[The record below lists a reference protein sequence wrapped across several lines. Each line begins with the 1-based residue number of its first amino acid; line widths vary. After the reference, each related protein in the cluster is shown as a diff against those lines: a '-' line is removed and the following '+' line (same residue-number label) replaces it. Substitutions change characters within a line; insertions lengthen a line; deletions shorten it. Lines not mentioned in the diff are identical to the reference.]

1 METADYDKKK
11 VAKEIIELLEN
22 VNVRDWEK
30 IKQIIDSRYD
40 FIKDKSNFSVD
51 EVTLKKIENWF

>member
-1 METADYDKKK
+1 MENADYDKKK